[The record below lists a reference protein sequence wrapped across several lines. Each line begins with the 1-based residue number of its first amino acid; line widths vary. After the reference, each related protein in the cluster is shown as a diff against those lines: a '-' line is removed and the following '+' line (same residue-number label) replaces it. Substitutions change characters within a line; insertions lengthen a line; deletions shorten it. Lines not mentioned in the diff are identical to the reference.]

1 MIQRSCLGKDVYL
14 PEDGSPRSVD
24 LAECAEDVIVR
35 LTGRQSVQQN
45 LSVVLSGIYL
55 IKAKH
60 ETPTDTFISNDA
72 QETND
77 K

>member
-1 MIQRSCLGKDVYL
+1 
-14 PEDGSPRSVD
+14 VD
-24 LAECAEDVIVR
+24 LAERAEDVIVR